1 MSFLAPFYLLLGAA
15 AAVPLLLHLMRRRIA
30 ARVDFPAARY
40 LERAEQE
47 HSRALKLRNLLL
59 MLLRVLLVLALALA
73 AARPLLNGIGIGHGP
88 MAVAVVLDNS
98 LSTTAV
104 TGGVPMFNTLRD
116 AARQLIET
124 SVDADR
130 IWLVTSDGRVRG
142 GTRTALL
149 AELSRVSP
157 SEDAGDMPLAVRR
170 AAAAVQG
177 STLPSRTIALAT
189 DGQRTAFPTALRLAV
204 PSAVFVPRG
213 DPPRNRAVVA
223 ARAEPLRWTPRGTV
237 SAQIAASDS
246 TGYRVIIGSR
256 TLVRGTVSRSEPVA
270 VRVSPPERGWQGL
283 RVELEP
289 DEFTADDS
297 RWAAVW
303 IGPPSGLFVDA
314 SAGPFVRTAI
324 GSLISDGRAV
334 QGTDVRIAAADVA
347 GKLPA
352 LIMPPADP
360 VRLGAANR
368 ELSRLGVP
376 WHFGAINTAPAIVRG
391 ARLDGIAVS
400 SRYQLV
406 RTGAGATDTLAT
418 AAGEPWVVAGPGYVL
433 VASRI
438 DPAATTLPIKA
449 AFVPWL
455 SEVAGIRL
463 SAPPGDA
470 GVAVDAR
477 PGALVR
483 LPAGAD
489 AIESATGTRR
499 SVSGDAVIAPQE
511 RGVWF
516 ILHGSRRIGALVVNA
531 PPEES
536 SLGRFSAEALATR
549 ISGLRG
555 HAAASPRDW
564 VRTAFSA
571 GNARPAVTPLLLIVL
586 ALLLAEMFAV
596 RITRSAAA

>member
-59 MLLRVLLVLALALA
+59 MLLRVVLVLALALA
-73 AARPLLNGIGIGHGP
+73 AARPLFNGIGIGHGP

-104 TGGVPMFNTLRD
+104 TGGVPVFNTLRE

-124 SVDADR
+124 TVDADR
-130 IWLVTSDGRVRG
+130 VWLVTSDGRVRG

-149 AELSRVSP
+149 AELSRVAP
-157 SEDAGDMPLAVRR
+157 SEDAGDLSLALRR

-177 STLPSRTIALAT
+177 SSLPSRTIALAT

-213 DPPRNRAVVA
+213 DPPRNRAVIA
-223 ARAEPLRWTPRGTV
+223 ASAEPLRWTPRGTV
-237 SAQIAASDS
+237 AARIVASDS
-246 TGYRVIIGSR
+246 TGYRVVIGSR
-256 TLVRGTVSRSEPVA
+256 TLVRGAVSHNEPIA
-270 VRVSPPERGWQGL
+270 VRVSPPERGWQAL

-303 IGPPSGLFVDA
+303 IGPPSGLLVDA
-314 SAGPFVRTAI
+314 SAGPFVRTAVS
-324 GSLISDGRAV
+324 SLVSDGRATL
-334 QGTDVRIAAADVA
+334 GRDVRIASADVA
-347 GKLPA
+347 GSLPA
-352 LIMPPADP
+352 LLVPPADP
-360 VRLGAANR
+360 VRIGAANR
-368 ELSRLGVP
+368 ELTRLGIP
-376 WHFGAINTAPAIVRG
+376 WHFGTLNAAPGIVRG

-400 SRYQLV
+400 SRYELV

-418 AAGEPWVVAGPGYVL
+418 AAGEPWIVGGPGYVL

-470 GVAVDAR
+470 GVALDAR
-477 PGALVR
+477 PGAIVR
-483 LPAGAD
+483 LPSGAD

-499 SVSGDAVIAPQE
+499 SVTGDAVIAPEE

-516 ILHGSRRIGALVVNA
+516 ILHGARRIGALVVNA
-531 PPEES
+531 PAEES
-536 SLGRFSAEALATR
+536 SLERLSAEALAAR

-555 HAAASPRDW
+555 RAAANARDW
-564 VRTAFSA
+564 VRTTFSA
-571 GNARPAVTPLLLIVL
+571 GTARPAVAPLLLLVL
-586 ALLLAEMFAV
+586 VLLLAETFAV
-596 RITRSAAA
+596 RFTRSAAA